1 MSDNTLHTISR
12 LFLIFSIA
20 VLATACASILAWPFV
35 VGTTAACCLAVHYI
49 ATMGAR

>member
-1 MSDNTLHTISR
+1 MSTDTLHTVSR

-35 VGTTAACCLAVHYI
+35 IGTTAACCLAVHRV
-49 ATMGAR
+49 ATMGSR